1 MRVCGAENRSFGFNK
16 IKRVRDYLDSKG
28 LKYRDRADGNCS
40 FENVPKMYEA
50 GANIFVVGT
59 SSVFGT
65 DTTVR
70 AAAKRLYE
78 SLK

>member
-1 MRVCGAENRSFGFNK
+1 
-16 IKRVRDYLDSKG
+16 
-28 LKYRDRADGNCS
+28 
-40 FENVPKMYEA
+40 MYEA